1 MGVTFIKYKTHIRIK
16 DRPDPASHDYIFHN
30 HKESVYMKSHQHLSK
45 HFKWLFFSIVSITLI
60 SCTNTNN
67 SISQNLNITVP
78 LAHKSNIE
86 LIEYPESADI
96 TQILQSK
103 EMPNGV
109 IFHVMVFDDNGF
121 EELLPR
127 LKQYTRQLRKNDP
140 EFKIAIV
147 AHGDEIRGLYKKNTQ
162 YKATQDNVVK
172 FLKENL
178 VSLHVCGAYLSINH
192 LTEYGFDKEI
202 DVVPFGP
209 SQIKDY
215 IEVGYTPIGLS
226 LD

>member
-1 MGVTFIKYKTHIRIK
+1 
-16 DRPDPASHDYIFHN
+16 
-30 HKESVYMKSHQHLSK
+30 MKSPRHLSTL
-45 HFKWLFFSIVSITLI
+45 FKWLFFAIVSITLL
-60 SCTNTNN
+60 SCANTN
-67 SISQNLNITVP
+67 SPIPQNLNIPAP
-78 LAHKSNIE
+78 LVAKTNIE
-86 LIEYPESADI
+86 LIEYPESEDI

-127 LKQYTRQLRKNDP
+127 LKQYTRRLRENDP
-140 EFKIAIV
+140 EFQIAIV
-147 AHGDEIRGLYKKNTQ
+147 AHGDEIRGLYKKNIQ

-172 FLKENL
+172 FLIKNR

-192 LTEYGFDKEI
+192 LTEDGFDEEI

-215 IEVGYTPIGLS
+215 IQVGYTSIGLS
-226 LD
+226 LY